1 MTETHLN
8 IDGKSRL
15 EAFNMMLESP
25 EFKKVFTEKTI
36 EYLKSM
42 VKMIHQ
48 DGYNRGFNDA
58 GNVCNQTFSR
68 ICDSLA
74 KN

>member
-36 EYLKSM
+36 EYLKIS
-42 VKMIHQ
+42 
-48 DGYNRGFNDA
+48 NRSKRWCFISK
-58 GNVCNQTFSR
+58 QS
-68 ICDSLA
+68 
-74 KN
+74 